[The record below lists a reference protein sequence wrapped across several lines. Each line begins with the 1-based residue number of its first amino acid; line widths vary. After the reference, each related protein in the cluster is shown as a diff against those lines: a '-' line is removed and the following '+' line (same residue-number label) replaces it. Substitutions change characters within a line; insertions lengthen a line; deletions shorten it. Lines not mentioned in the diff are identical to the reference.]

1 MLGELKRGDQ
11 KIRRKHQAKQLAA
24 IERDGSFGP
33 LTACN
38 DRADDP
44 DKYARAGKELFG
56 HFTRQPNATRFI
68 NGGVEHGF
76 NVCGRIAMRGVEAYA
91 ARMYEEEPGG
101 QASVEELAA
110 ILGRSYDP
118 AISAFAS
125 KSADA
130 CQVMEYAFGLI
141 KGAPPTEPIP
151 FVISEVDGEY
161 RLAPSPSTMPSVIL
175 GMRDRCGDTGVEGS
189 CPARGMVLRQVWTAM
204 IGSCVVNE
212 HLFPADIDQ
221 INAGTYQLPQ

>member
-1 MLGELKRGDQ
+1 MLRELEHGD
-11 KIRRKHQAKQLAA
+11 KMVRRKHQAKQLAA
-24 IERDGSFGP
+24 ISREGP
-33 LTACN
+33 LRPATDID
-38 DRADDP
+38 DRAEDP
-44 DKYARAGKELFG
+44 NKYARASNRLFDQ
-56 HFTRQPNATRFI
+56 FTRRPNATRFI

-91 ARMYEEEPGG
+91 ALISGKESDG

-118 AISAFAS
+118 AVSPFAG

-141 KGAPPTEPIP
+141 KGAPPAAPVP
-151 FVISEVDGEY
+151 FVISEVDGEH
-161 RLAPSPSTMPSVIL
+161 RLAPSPAIMPSVIL
-175 GMRDRCGDTGVEGS
+175 GMQDRCGDTGVEGS
-189 CPARGMVLRQVWTAM
+189 CPARGMVLRQVWAAT
-204 IGSCVVNE
+204 IGTCAVNE
-212 HLFPADIDQ
+212 HLFPADVER